1 MFAPG
6 EYAKTKALVKNMAMR
21 LMKVTWLEGAGEVW
35 GSESCRDFDALMC
48 LASHALAVQPSIP
61 KHDVLED
68 CSEMLTNVHSW
79 EARAYRSYCLAENT
93 AFSVKRNSET
103 LRKLDFN
110 ILSVSFTLE
119 ARRCGESDKLRG
131 QA

>member
-21 LMKVTWLEGAGEVW
+21 LMKVPWLEGAGEVW
-35 GSESCRDFDALMC
+35 GSESCRDFHALMC

-68 CSEMLTNVHSW
+68 CSEMLTN
-79 EARAYRSYCLAENT
+79 ARL
-93 AFSVKRNSET
+93 VLVDLIVLQET
-103 LRKLDFN
+103 LRFLQKE
-110 ILSVSFTLE
+110 TQK
-119 ARRCGESDKLRG
+119 RCENLISIF
-131 QA
+131 